1 MSTRG
6 IRDKEVGIRTELSDL
21 DTIRGSVT
29 VNQWNCIDLQHMKI
43 YNVVQNADT
52 K

>member
-6 IRDKEVGIRTELSDL
+6 IRDKEVGIITESDL

-29 VNQWNCIDLQHMKI
+29 VNQWNCTDLQHMKI
-43 YNVVQNADT
+43 YNIVQNADT